1 LHPAVRTG
9 VDQALLNA
17 IDSVPLSER
26 AARLKQQFLASKPG
40 LAAERTALG
49 MQSWRETEGEPLDI
63 RWGKMTMKWL
73 EGVPTPI
80 FAGQRLAGSLT
91 KYFRGCYPH
100 PENDGSYLAPLLTVK
115 GESTMGGPVEK
126 GTITEADWG
135 VMMEAAAFW
144 KGKTVTERGTE
155 AGRSLL
161 GDWDDLYQ
169 KNGHEKTEGGQGWAE
184 ISGHAWERVI
194 TEGLRGYADELRG
207 RIAKFSEDMDD
218 DLEKLYFWQAALM
231 SVEAAITFGHRYAQQ
246 AQELAAQEHD
256 PARRAELEEIARI
269 CASVPEQPARTF
281 REGLQSAMM
290 LHTILGVANQMVP
303 PFTWGRLDR
312 YLYPLFKHDI
322 DAGLLTVA
330 DAVDLMNDLFL
341 YAARLEVHT
350 SISFQDFQQ
359 KGVYSSL
366 GIAGTDEDGN
376 DVSNELSYLVLHSL
390 GLVKVAGVN
399 VVVGWH
405 KDMAPWL
412 MEKAT
417 EAAWLAGGGMPQWQ
431 NIDHAIELMQQ
442 HGISLKDARNYSS
455 HGCSQISPANAPL
468 VMINQLINVPLCVD
482 MVLHNGVASLTGI
495 KLGLETGE
503 PRTFKTYEQFY
514 AAFQK
519 QAEYLIR
526 RQSWHTRLCER
537 ARALHYRQPL
547 VSVFMSGCLEN
558 GKDVNAGGAS
568 SYKMQYS
575 KDRGLVSVADSL
587 VAIKTLV
594 YDEKKVTM
602 DELIDAVD
610 HNFEGPA
617 AAKIRKLCLAAP
629 KYGNDFGLPEQILRT
644 VGKFTASIIESEKN
658 VFGECYVPIRNGQGW
673 HWQSGK
679 ALAALPNGRKAREPL
694 SDGSLSAMQGMDR
707 CGPTALLNSAL
718 HSDSYEPMAAILTP
732 KLPEVLMK
740 TPDLRHKLASMTDTY
755 LREGGSYVQYNIL
768 DANVLREAKKNPEQ
782 HRDLVVRV
790 GGYSAYFVALSP
802 EIQDEI
808 IARTEH
814 TL

>member
-1 LHPAVRTG
+1 V
-9 VDQALLNA
+9 
-17 IDSVPLSER
+17 
-26 AARLKQQFLASKPG
+26 
-40 LAAERTALG
+40 
-49 MQSWRETEGEPLDI
+49 
-63 RWGKMTMKWL
+63 
-73 EGVPTPI
+73 
-80 FAGQRLAGSLT
+80 
-91 KYFRGCYPH
+91 
-100 PENDGSYLAPLLTVK
+100 PEN
-115 GESTMGGPVEK
+115 
-126 GTITEADWG
+126 
-135 VMMEAAAFW
+135 
-144 KGKTVTERGTE
+144 
-155 AGRSLL
+155 
-161 GDWDDLYQ
+161 
-169 KNGHEKTEGGQGWAE
+169 
-184 ISGHAWERVI
+184 
-194 TEGLRGYADELRG
+194 
-207 RIAKFSEDMDD
+207 
-218 DLEKLYFWQAALM
+218 
-231 SVEAAITFGHRYAQQ
+231 
-246 AQELAAQEHD
+246 
-256 PARRAELEEIARI
+256 
-269 CASVPEQPARTF
+269 PARTF

-290 LHTILGVANQMVP
+290 LHTILGVANPLVP

-312 YLYPLFKHDI
+312 YLYPLFKRDI
-322 DAGLLTVA
+322 EDGLLTVA
-330 DAVDLMNDLFL
+330 DAVDLMNDVFL

-366 GIAGTDEDGN
+366 GLAGTDEDGN

-405 KDMAPWL
+405 KNMAPWL
-412 MEKAT
+412 NEKAT
-417 EAAWLAGGGMPQWQ
+417 EAAWHAGGGMPQWQ
-431 NIDHAIELMQQ
+431 NIDHAIELMQH

-468 VMINQLINVPLCVD
+468 VMINQLINVPLCID
-482 MVLHNGVASLTGI
+482 MVLHNGVASLTGT
-495 KLGLETGE
+495 KLGPETGD
-503 PRTFKTYEQFY
+503 PRTFKTYEELY
-514 AAFQK
+514 AAFEK

-537 ARALHYRQPL
+537 ARALHYRQIL

-587 VAIKTLV
+587 AAIKKLV
-594 YDEKKVTM
+594 YEDKKITM
-602 DELIDAVD
+602 EQLIDALD
-610 HNFEGPA
+610 HNFEGPTA
-617 AAKIRKLCLAAP
+617 EKIRKLCLTAP
-629 KYGNDFGLPEQILRT
+629 KYGNDFGLPEEILRR
-644 VGKFTASIIESEKN
+644 VGKFTASVIESEKN
-658 VFGECYVPIRNGQGW
+658 IFGEYYVPIRNGQGW

-679 ALAALPNGRKAREPL
+679 ALAALPNGRKAREAL

-718 HSDSYEPMAAILTP
+718 HTDSYEPMASILTP

-740 TPDLRHKLASMTDTY
+740 TSNLRHKLASMTDTY
-755 LREGGSYVQYNIL
+755 LREGGSYLQYNIL
-768 DANVLREAKKNPEQ
+768 DADVLREAKVHPEE